1 MRTVVNR
8 QAVTK
13 RHKLARAFLGSLVL
27 SLPATGGCTVGPNYK
42 RPKMEM
48 PSQWL
53 LPPEGAAA
61 TQPSLTTTRPPD
73 LARWWT
79 QFDDPTLDALVAR
92 ALEGNLGLAASTSRI
107 RQARASRR
115 IASSGLWPTVDTS
128 AGFTRSRGR
137 GADAR
142 RADLWHAGLDAAWEL
157 DVFGGLRRDVE
168 AAGAEYQSAIE
179 DRRDVLVTL
188 VSEVALNYMDL
199 RGLQRQLAI
208 ARENLVAQKRSTDI
222 ARRQFEAGL
231 VSGLDLANAT
241 AQVATT
247 ESVIPRLES
256 DARLVVYAL
265 GVLLGREPGALLEE
279 LSAEAPIPAT
289 PPEVPIGLPA
299 DLLRRRP
306 DVRRAEADL
315 HAATARIGVATAD
328 LFPRFSLTGSFGTAG
343 PHFGD
348 LFDAQNRAW
357 SFGPSLRWPLFDA
370 GRIRANIDVTYAI
383 QEQALLGY
391 RSTVLTAL
399 QDVESALVAYA
410 SEQRQH
416 EALSAAVAANRRA
429 VDLSTPLY
437 TRGQTDFLNV
447 LSSQRSLFASE
458 EALVQSEVT
467 MATNLISLYKALGGG
482 WEAPAAP
489 ASPAGRNN
497 ATQPATQPATEPEMR
512 PVTQPSTP

>member
-8 QAVTK
+8 QTRTK
-13 RHKLARAFLGSLVL
+13 RYSASRALLKSSVL
-27 SLPATGGCTVGPNYK
+27 SLSALAGCTVGPDY
-42 RPKMEM
+42 RPPKVEM

-53 LPPEGAAA
+53 LPPESAAT
-61 TQPSLTTTRPPD
+61 TQPSLTTTHPAD

-92 ALEGNLGLAASTSRI
+92 ALEGNLGLRQATSRV

-115 IASSGLWPTVDTS
+115 IAGAGLWPTVDTS
-128 AGFTRSRGR
+128 ASFSRSRGP
-137 GADAR
+137 GPDAR
-142 RADLWHAGLDAAWEL
+142 RNDFFRAGLDAAWEL
-157 DVFGGLRRDVE
+157 DVFGGVRRDVE
-168 AAGAEYQSAIE
+168 AAGAEYRASVE
-179 DRRDVLVTL
+179 DRRDVLVVL

-199 RGLQRQLAI
+199 RGRQRQLAI

-265 GVLLGREPGALLEE
+265 SVLLGLEPGALLEE

-299 DLLRRRP
+299 ELLRRRP

-328 LFPRFSLTGSFGTAG
+328 LFPRFSLTGSFGTSG

-348 LFDAQNRAW
+348 LFDAQNRSW
-357 SFGPSLRWPLFDA
+357 SFGPALRWPLFDA
-370 GRIRANIDVTYAI
+370 GRIRANIDVTYAV
-383 QEQALLGY
+383 QEQALTAY
-391 RSTVLTAL
+391 RATVLTAL
-399 QDVESALVAYA
+399 QEVEGALVAYA
-410 SEQRQH
+410 SEQRQR

-429 VDLSTPLY
+429 VELSTQLY
-437 TRGQTDFLNV
+437 ARGQTDFLNV
-447 LSSQRSLFASE
+447 LSAQRALFGSE

-467 MATNLISLYKALGGG
+467 MATNLVALYRALGGG
-482 WEAPAAP
+482 WETPIGDGAGPGAGAARPAGTTTRP
-489 ASPAGRNN
+489 ASP
-497 ATQPATQPATEPEMR
+497 
-512 PVTQPSTP
+512 